1 VVCFVDNLNE
11 QLQNHNGMNGYNY
24 DCWLNSNNPYNN
36 ELDDEL
42 IDHLTEMRDLE
53 TEEDQEEYCEKH
65 DLKFNDIKH
74 YL

>member
-1 VVCFVDNLNE
+1 MNHYDN
-11 QLQNHNGMNGYNY
+11 
-24 DCWLNSNNPYNN
+24 WLNRYNPYDN

-42 IDHLTEMRDLE
+42 IDHLTELRDLE

-65 DLKFNDIKH
+65 DLTFNDIKH